1 MAFRRSIL
9 FTRSQ
14 HLKTVNLEAPSSSNQ
29 AEIYFGLRFEMDG
42 SLKRSHG
49 RLEGKKQSKA
59 QSFGREQEIVDCRVQ
74 KRRSSD
80 PIGSARPMKR
90 LRDDLRIGTKP
101 NYGVSRRDYSVKRRF
116 RTFFHKVSSILLK
129 SL

>member
-14 HLKTVNLEAPSSSNQ
+14 HLKKVNLEAPSSSNQ

-49 RLEGKKQSKA
+49 RLEGKKTV
-59 QSFGREQEIVDCRVQ
+59 E
-74 KRRSSD
+74 
-80 PIGSARPMKR
+80 
-90 LRDDLRIGTKP
+90 
-101 NYGVSRRDYSVKRRF
+101 
-116 RTFFHKVSSILLK
+116 SSILRERAGDRGLPGAEEK
-129 SL
+129 VFGPDWKRTSHEEVS